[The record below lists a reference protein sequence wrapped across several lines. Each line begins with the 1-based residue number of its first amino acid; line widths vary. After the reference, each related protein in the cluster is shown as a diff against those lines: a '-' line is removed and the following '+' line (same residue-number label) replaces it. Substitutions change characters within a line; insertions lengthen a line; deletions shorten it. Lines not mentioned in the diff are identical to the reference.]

1 MPSDSKNYL
10 WVWVVIFSDMENTLI
25 EFWAICCVSTM
36 LNKHLVAKFK
46 GIWYSPTFNWI
57 FPDKTKFSLANCI
70 KTFKTNPD
78 NGRHPPLTASLST
91 RLLPFQHLSWF
102 WNVTYNS
109 QCKKT
114 IRTEKTNVQFHLQP
128 TRTCITKRKDELFRN
143 LSTVVNNVH
152 E

>member
-1 MPSDSKNYL
+1 MPSTQKFSLTSHRKPYLNLLSIYDLFKAMPSDSKNYL

-25 EFWAICCVSTM
+25 EFWTICCVSTM

-57 FPDKTKFSLANCI
+57 FPDKTKFPLANCI

-102 WNVTYNS
+102 WNVT
-109 QCKKT
+109 
-114 IRTEKTNVQFHLQP
+114 
-128 TRTCITKRKDELFRN
+128 
-143 LSTVVNNVH
+143 
-152 E
+152 